1 MVLILTTILIT
12 IIGITNSTATI
23 AGTIAGTTTG
33 MIDVTNGSA
42 KEIVDAEKI
51 IIAGKEDATIV
62 INKTPA
68 TEIAV

>member
-1 MVLILTTILIT
+1 MVLILTAILIT
-12 IIGITNSTATI
+12 IIGITNSTT
-23 AGTIAGTTTG
+23 TIAGTTTG
-33 MIDVTNGSA
+33 MIDATNGSA
-42 KEIVDAEKI
+42 KEIVYAGKI